1 MLKYY
6 VCFSSI
12 TIEMQGFF
20 FYTVYCYIINMIEIS
35 WLKML
40 NVSYIDTAKGMWF
53 EHVNVNDLPF
63 QSKKQ
68 PTKKIISTQT

>member
-1 MLKYY
+1 
-6 VCFSSI
+6 
-12 TIEMQGFF
+12 
-20 FYTVYCYIINMIEIS
+20 MIENS

-68 PTKKIISTQT
+68 PTNQENNIHTNMT

>member
-1 MLKYY
+1 MLFVFHPLQLKCK
-6 VCFSSI
+6 V
-12 TIEMQGFF
+12 FF

-63 QSKKQ
+63 QSKKTTNQ
-68 PTKKIISTQT
+68 PRK